1 MARMMELFKDRQPL
15 IAMAHLLP
23 LPGTPQYDAAG
34 GIQAIVDHL
43 GVDLDILLDAGF
55 DAVLFCNE
63 GDRPY
68 SFHAGYDGVAA
79 MTRVVTEL
87 APKDRPFGV
96 DYLWDSQAALAVAMA
111 TGATFIRGVMVGA
124 YESDMGLWS
133 TDVASLL
140 RERRRLGAD
149 DVAMFMNITPEYSSS
164 VGTRSVMDVA
174 SSAVVSSLADTIL
187 ISGPV
192 QGSEPDLELLART
205 KVAIRECVPVLANT
219 GAKASNVASYLEVA
233 DGIIVGTDLKK
244 DGYTW
249 NAVDADRVERFM
261 QAAGRRPAG
270 ASAS

>member
-1 MARMMELFKDRQPL
+1 
-15 IAMAHLLP
+15 
-23 LPGTPQYDAAG
+23 
-34 GIQAIVDHL
+34 
-43 GVDLDILLDAGF
+43 
-55 DAVLFCNE
+55 
-63 GDRPY
+63 
-68 SFHAGYDGVAA
+68 
-79 MTRVVTEL
+79 
-87 APKDRPFGV
+87 
-96 DYLWDSQAALAVAMA
+96 MA

-174 SSAVVSSLADTIL
+174 SSAVVSSLAETIL

-192 QGSEPDLELLART
+192 QGSEPDLDLLART

-249 NAVDADRVERFM
+249 NPVDAERVERFM
-261 QAAGRRPAG
+261 QAAGRRPVG